1 MLGNNYMTIG
11 GLQVPNPKDGIQISF
26 TNIEQTAQS
35 EAGTDLAVVT
45 RLQKRTFA
53 FTANV
58 TSFWKE
64 KYLTQCGLA
73 QTILVFNGESITVRA
88 RIESASM
95 ASDSE
100 YVSRSQGLW
109 TLGIKLIE
117 V

>member
-1 MLGNNYMTIG
+1 MLGDNYMTIG

-26 TNIEQTAQS
+26 TNIEQTTQS

-58 TSFWKE
+58 TSFWLE
-64 KYLTQCGLA
+64 KYLTLCGLA
-73 QTILVFNGESITVRA
+73 QTTLIFNSESITVRA
-88 RIESASM
+88 RVESASM
-95 ASDSE
+95 VADSA
-100 YVSRSQGLW
+100 YAANTDGLW
-109 TLGIKLIE
+109 TVGIKLIE